1 MKPIAKI
8 NCKINDVYYEKGDEI
23 QVDSKEALI
32 KLNRMG
38 FIEPLTPKQ
47 IQEWTK
53 EPVFRKFNK
62 EEE

>member
-23 QVDSKEALI
+23 QVDSKEALF

-47 IQEWTK
+47 IQEWNK
-53 EPVFRKFNK
+53 PVFRKFNK